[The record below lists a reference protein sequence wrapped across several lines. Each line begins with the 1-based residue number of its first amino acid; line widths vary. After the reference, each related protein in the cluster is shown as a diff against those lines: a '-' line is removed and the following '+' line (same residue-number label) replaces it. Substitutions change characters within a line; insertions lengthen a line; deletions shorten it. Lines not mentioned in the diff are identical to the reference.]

1 MAALTH
7 FPKLRITELVG
18 RFGGVSR
25 DEAIAQAKQ
34 ELAAMRGEGNDVIEA
49 SIKALEVI
57 VFAPAERNRYSA
69 DQLKQI
75 LVLCDQI
82 VTLAGTFEYIALDQ
96 TTRSL
101 CDVAD
106 GLMRTK
112 KADIASIH
120 VHMRAMQMVNPKAP
134 PLGEEQIKMMLAE
147 LRKILA
153 HHGFDQLSAS
163 ADKISFEDVPAA
175 PD

>member
-57 VFAPAERNRYSA
+57 VFAPAAPDPSRYSA

-82 VTLAGTFEYIALDQ
+82 VTLAGTFEYAALDQ

-106 GLMRTK
+106 GL
-112 KADIASIH
+112 
-120 VHMRAMQMVNPKAP
+120 
-134 PLGEEQIKMMLAE
+134 
-147 LRKILA
+147 
-153 HHGFDQLSAS
+153 
-163 ADKISFEDVPAA
+163 
-175 PD
+175 